1 MSDKNCKETSDIERF
16 VRLQS
21 DAQRRMFSFI
31 QTLVYSWAN
40 AEEILQET
48 NVTIWKKREQFDL
61 DTDFM
66 HWANRIAYFE
76 CLKFRA
82 KNKQDHNKVF
92 SDDSI
97 QQMASKMLEM
107 EDSLQHQSKVL
118 EGCLEKLSEKDRAL
132 IQQRYFEETSVRDIS
147 EILGRSA
154 RSIYCSL
161 QRIRNSLRSCI
172 LRTIAMEGQ
181 E

>member
-1 MSDKNCKETSDIERF
+1 MSDKNCKENSEIERF
-16 VRLQS
+16 IRLQS

-31 QTLVYSWAN
+31 QTLVYDWSN

-48 NVTIWKKREQFDL
+48 NVTIWRKREQFNL

-66 HWANRIAYFE
+66 HWANRIAYYE
-76 CLKFRA
+76 CLKFRS
-82 KNKQDHNKVF
+82 KNKREHNQVF

-97 QQMASKMLEM
+97 QRMASKMLEM

-118 EGCLEKLSEKDRAL
+118 ESCLKKLPEKDRKL
-132 IQQRYFEETSVRDIS
+132 IQQRYFEGSSVRAIA
-147 EILGRSA
+147 ETLGRSA
-154 RSIYCSL
+154 RTIYCSL

-172 LRTIAMEGQ
+172 LRTIATEGQ